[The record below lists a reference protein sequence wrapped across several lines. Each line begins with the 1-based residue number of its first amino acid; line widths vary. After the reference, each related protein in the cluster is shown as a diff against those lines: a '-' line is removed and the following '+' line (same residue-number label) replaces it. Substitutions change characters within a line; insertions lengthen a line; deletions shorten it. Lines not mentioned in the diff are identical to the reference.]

1 MTLDEVKYCKNL
13 LINLRQTQTPV
24 IGQNDNG
31 EHYYKA
37 FLDRGP
43 QSGDYYIRHRIDI
56 PYELGVLIS
65 KGLKVS
71 LRLTT
76 WYWECVIQ

>member
-1 MTLDEVKYCKNL
+1 MTLDELNQCKSL

-24 IGQNDNG
+24 IGMENDG

-37 FLDRGP
+37 FLARGE
-43 QSGDYYIRHRIDI
+43 QTGDYYRSHRIDI

-71 LRLTT
+71 LRLTP
-76 WYWECVIQ
+76 WYWECIIE